1 VSRKVT
7 RLRFLAGS
15 LGGVRAASA
24 THSFPTVLVLLNHTQ
39 PIQYQYSSRPVN
51 FSSCKTPQHLLCSRL
66 MMVLKRL
73 LQGTP
78 AHCKLLQGGRFVHQ
92 CVGPWGQSPH
102 RESHR
107 IPQHFKFAGAS
118 RVVCVLYKEIF
129 PIPVVPKIPQLMLP
143 DLLLDL
149 CASPPQG
156 IAALMALI
164 DGHHNW
170 KPLVTTVGISR

>member
-1 VSRKVT
+1 MSRKVT

-24 THSFPTVLVLLNHTQ
+24 THSFPTVLVLLNHTP
-39 PIQYQYSSRPVN
+39 PIQYQNPSAFAVLATDDGTEAFTARDSCTLQTVARRQICSSMCRAMG
-51 FSSCKTPQHLLCSRL
+51 SITPPRKSLHFNISTSL
-66 MMVLKRL
+66 VL
-73 LQGTP
+73 Q
-78 AHCKLLQGGRFVHQ
+78 
-92 CVGPWGQSPH
+92 
-102 RESHR
+102 
-107 IPQHFKFAGAS
+107 
-118 RVVCVLYKEIF
+118 VVCLLYKEIF

-170 KPLVTTVGISR
+170 KPLVTAVDISR